1 MSKRSDTVGKLECIN
16 KFSVV
21 VSYQS
26 EKKNFYISPCRPFG
40 WKIWIVNYPLH
51 KVI

>member
-26 EKKNFYISPCRPFG
+26 EKKFFTSPHADRLGGRYGLLITLCIR
-40 WKIWIVNYPLH
+40 
-51 KVI
+51 

>member
-26 EKKNFYISPCRPFG
+26 EKKKF
-40 WKIWIVNYPLH
+40 LH
-51 KVI
+51 LPMQTVWVEGMDC